1 MTNVNCDQLID
12 YLNGTLDEQEQKQ
25 FEAHLAECPECRDI
39 VDATGELPYL
49 AEPVQ
54 PDAGMKA
61 RILDTVFDEG
71 EQEAPIEKPTPIREK
86 TAPPV
91 AVPKRGF
98 RTSKWTPLVAAA
110 LLVSLLGN
118 AYAFYELNDQPNAP
132 TAPEVA
138 FETVDLQASETFAGA
153 GTAALVH
160 EEGALNLLVQANQL
174 QPTSG
179 DEVYQVWLLKDGK
192 PIPTG
197 AFTPSQE
204 NEGAVFFSLE
214 EDTEGWDTIA
224 VTLEPNRGNT
234 TPKGEVVLSAAI
246 EPEA

>member
-12 YLNGTLDEQEQKQ
+12 YLNGTLNEVEQKQ
-25 FEAHLAECPECRDI
+25 FEAHLAECPECREI

-49 AEPVQ
+49 SDPIEPNS
-54 PDAGMKA
+54 GMKA
-61 RILDTVFDEG
+61 RILDAVFDEG
-71 EQEAPIEKPTPIREK
+71 QQGQPAEHEPLKKETTPQPIIK
-86 TAPPV
+86 
-91 AVPKRGF
+91 PKRGF
-98 RTSKWTPLVAAA
+98 RSSKWTPLVAAG

-118 AYAFYELNDQPNAP
+118 AYAFFELSDQPDAP
-132 TAPEVA
+132 AAPEVA
-138 FETVDLQASETFAGA
+138 FETVDLQASETFEGT

-174 QPTSG
+174 EPTSG
-179 DEVYQVWLLKDGK
+179 DQVYQVWLLKDGQ

-204 NEGAVFFSLE
+204 NEGAVFFSLD

-234 TPKGEVVLSAAI
+234 APQGEVVLSAAI
-246 EPEA
+246 DPEA

>member
-12 YLNGTLDEQEQKQ
+12 YLNGTLNEEEQKQ
-25 FEAHLAECPECRDI
+25 FEAHLAECPECREI

-54 PDAGMKA
+54 PNAGMKA
-61 RILDTVFDEG
+61 RILDAVFDEDQQD
-71 EQEAPIEKPTPIREK
+71 ELSEHQPIKRE
-86 TAPPV
+86 TRPQPV
-91 AVPKRGF
+91 ATPKRGF
-98 RTSKWTPLVAAA
+98 GNSKWTPLVAAA

-118 AYAFYELNDQPNAP
+118 AYAFYELNDQPDAP
-132 TAPEVA
+132 AAPEVA
-138 FETVDLQASETFAGA
+138 FETVDLQASEAFEGT
-153 GTAALVH
+153 GTAAIVH

-174 QPTSG
+174 EPTSG
-179 DEVYQVWLLKDGK
+179 DQVYQVWLLKDGQ

-234 TPKGEVVLSAAI
+234 TPEGEIVLSAAL

>member
-12 YLNGTLDEQEQKQ
+12 YLNGTLSEEEQKQ
-25 FEAHLAECPECRDI
+25 FEAHLAECPECREI

-54 PDAGMKA
+54 PNAGMKA
-61 RILDTVFDEG
+61 RILDAVFAE
-71 EQEAPIEKPTPIREK
+71 EQEDEPAEQQPIQRDTRPQ
-86 TAPPV
+86 PV
-91 AVPKRGF
+91 ALPKRVFGN
-98 RTSKWTPLVAAA
+98 SKWTPLIAAA

-118 AYAFYELNDQPNAP
+118 AYAFYELNDQPDAP

-138 FETVDLQASETFAGA
+138 FETVDLQASEAFTGS
-153 GTAALVH
+153 GTAAIVH
-160 EEGALNLLVQANQL
+160 EEGVLNLLVQADQL

-179 DEVYQVWLLKDGK
+179 DQVYQVWLLKDGQ

-197 AFTPSQE
+197 AFTAGQE

-234 TPKGEVVLSAAI
+234 APEGEIVLSAAI
-246 EPEA
+246 DPEA

>member
-12 YLNGTLDEQEQKQ
+12 YLNGTLNEDEQKQ
-25 FEAHLAECPECRDI
+25 FEAHLAECPECREI

-49 AEPVQ
+49 ADPVA
-54 PDAGMKA
+54 PNAGMKA
-61 RILDTVFDEG
+61 RILDAVFDEE
-71 EQEAPIEKPTPIREK
+71 EQQTPVSEEPTKRDRP
-86 TAPPV
+86 APP
-91 AVPKRGF
+91 ATMAKRGF

-118 AYAFYELNDQPNAP
+118 AYAFYELSDQPDAP

-138 FETVDLQASETFAGA
+138 FETVDLQASEAFEGT

-174 QPTSG
+174 EPTSG
-179 DEVYQVWLLKDGK
+179 DQVYQVWLLKDGQ

-204 NEGAVFFSLE
+204 NEGAVFFSLD

-234 TPKGEVVLSAAI
+234 APQGEVVLSAAI
-246 EPEA
+246 DPEA